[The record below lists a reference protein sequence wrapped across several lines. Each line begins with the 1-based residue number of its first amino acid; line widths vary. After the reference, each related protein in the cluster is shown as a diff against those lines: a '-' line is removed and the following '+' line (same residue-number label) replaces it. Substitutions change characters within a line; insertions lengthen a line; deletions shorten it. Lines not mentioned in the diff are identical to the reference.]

1 MRRCLHAFLV
11 GLLTVSTTMDAA
23 RACWHLRRGCRAA
36 APTVVCRPSLAD
48 ASEWCADAA
57 IEDGWSTVPGDDCGS
72 CGSGDVVP
80 LSEVV
85 ETIVGDVVTADTIIV
100 TEPTPPPVAAATQ
113 SPTVAEPLAPPQ
125 PTLAEAPATS
135 VAEVVPELRPAEPT
149 PGDDV
154 QQTAAVA
161 DTAPPAEAPAPAE
174 SVAQPA
180 PVTESESSEAPP
192 MPQPVVLPTPEPVE
206 ENIFDEVDR
215 FEDVD
220 RAAETPTA
228 AAAHAEPAVTEP
240 EAEGAAPA
248 EVTEAP
254 ASVDPPPAP
263 AAEPVLDT
271 EAPASI
277 EPAPAVESDEPSI
290 PSPDAAARESR
301 EPARRWIDH
310 SGGYA
315 VVGTLVAVRADGI
328 CVIAAPGRT
337 IEVPLEAL
345 SAFDR
350 DYVATA
356 VERLAHAAGP
366 EAADT
371 VGL

>member
-1 MRRCLHAFLV
+1 MRRCLHAFLI
-11 GLLTVSTTMDAA
+11 GLLTLSTTMDAA
-23 RACWHLRRGCRAA
+23 RACWHLRRGCRAVS
-36 APTVVCRPSLAD
+36 PTVVCRPSLAG

-57 IEDGWSTVPGDDCGS
+57 IEDGWATVPGDDCGA
-72 CGSGDVVP
+72 CGTGDVV
-80 LSEVV
+80 LMSELV
-85 ETIVGDVVTADTIIV
+85 ETIVGDVATADPIVV
-100 TEPTPPPVAAATQ
+100 TEPTPPPVAVEIQ
-113 SPTVAEPLAPPQ
+113 SPTAAESLALPQ
-125 PTLAEAPATS
+125 PTRAEAPATS
-135 VAEVVPELRPAEPT
+135 VAKVVPELRPAEPT
-149 PGDDV
+149 PGEDV

-161 DTAPPAEAPAPAE
+161 DAALQVEAPEPVAE
-174 SVAQPA
+174 PA
-180 PVTESESSEAPP
+180 PVTPSEPSPEEAPP

-206 ENIFDEVDR
+206 DNIFEEVDR
-215 FEDVD
+215 FAEVD
-220 RAAETPTA
+220 RAAEIPTDA
-228 AAAHAEPAVTEP
+228 AAGAEPAVITP
-240 EAEGAAPA
+240 EAEAAAPTD
-248 EVTEAP
+248 VTETP
-254 ASVDPPPAP
+254 ALVDPPPAP

-277 EPAPAVESDEPSI
+277 EPAPAVEGAEPSI
-290 PSPDAAARESR
+290 PSPDAAAREPR

-356 VERLAHAAGP
+356 AERLARAAGP